1 MPLFLAIINP
11 LEVER
16 AGMLFVYKMVWLK
29 LGCTLLVL
37 VSPVKKAERN
47 KGKGNAKGGKGKFGL
62 YSNRSQARLTWPLKG
77 G

>member
-47 KGKGNAKGGKGKFGL
+47 KGKE
-62 YSNRSQARLTWPLKG
+62 SAREKEREIWPLFF
-77 G
+77 